1 MLTVKGVSKR
11 YGTFPVFENLNLEFS
26 NGVYGLLA
34 ANGVGKTTL
43 IKMLAT
49 LSRPNSGEIM
59 WEGTD
64 IFLLGAAYRDL
75 IGYLPQD
82 IGYYPNMSPKQYLEY
97 FAALKGVNPDT
108 AKRIIPALMEM
119 LGLSDVFHK
128 KMKKFSGGMIQRVGI
143 AQALLNDPKI
153 LLLDEPTAGLD
164 PKERVR
170 FRNVLSELSKDK
182 IVILSTHIVS
192 DVETVA
198 NQLILLKDRGVLYQG
213 TVHDLCRNVQGS
225 VYEIH
230 LKNEQ
235 VSDFEKNHDVL
246 VRRQQGDK
254 VVLRFADGTI
264 PEQAYSVDPT
274 LEDVFLM
281 TYR

>member
-1 MLTVKGVSKR
+1 MLTIKGVSKS
-11 YGTFPVFENLNLEFS
+11 YGAFSVLENINLEFS

-34 ANGVGKTTL
+34 ANGAGKTTL
-43 IKMLAT
+43 MKMLAT
-49 LSRPNSGEIM
+49 LSRPNVGEIM
-59 WEGTD
+59 WNGTD
-64 IFLLGAAYRDL
+64 IHHLGAQYRDL

-97 FAALKGVNPDT
+97 FAALKGVDSSV
-108 AKRIIPALMEM
+108 AKRRIPELMEQV
-119 LGLSDVFHK
+119 GLSDVLNK
-128 KMKKFSGGMIQRVGI
+128 RMKKFSGGMIQRVGI
-143 AQALLNDPKI
+143 AQALLNEPQI

-170 FRNVLSELSKDK
+170 FRNILSELSRDK

-198 NQLILLKDRGVLYQG
+198 NQIILLKDKTVLYQG
-213 TVHDLCRNVQGS
+213 TVDDLCLRAKGS
-225 VYEIH
+225 VYEIN
-230 LKNEQ
+230 LKNHQIANFEQ
-235 VSDFEKNHDVL
+235 DHYIL
-246 VRRQQGDK
+246 VHRQQGETAI
-254 VVLRFADGTI
+254 VRFIDGV
-264 PEQAYSVDPT
+264 PPAQAYAVDPT

>member
-1 MLTVKGVSKR
+1 MLTVKEVSKR
-11 YGTFPVFENLNLEFS
+11 YGSFPVFENLNLDFS

-34 ANGVGKTTL
+34 PNGVGKTTL

-59 WEGTD
+59 WDGTD
-64 IFLLGAAYRDL
+64 IFHLGAMYRDL

-97 FAALKGVNPDT
+97 FAALKGVDPNT
-108 AKRIIPALMEM
+108 AKRIIPEFMEM
-119 LGLSDVFHK
+119 LGLSEVFHK

-198 NQLILLKDRGVLYQG
+198 NQIVLLKDRGVLYQG
-213 TVHDLCRNVQGS
+213 TVHDLCRRAQGS
-225 VYEIH
+225 VYEIR
-230 LKNEQ
+230 LSNEQ
-235 VSDFEKNHDVL
+235 AGDFEKNHHVL
-246 VRRQQGDK
+246 VRRPQGDN
-254 VVLRFADGTI
+254 VVLRFADGSI

-274 LEDVFLM
+274 LEDIFLM

>member
-1 MLTVKGVSKR
+1 MLVVKGVSKR
-11 YGTFPVFENLNLEFS
+11 YGTFSVLENINLEFT

-34 ANGVGKTTL
+34 ANGAGKTTL
-43 IKMLAT
+43 MKMLAT
-49 LSRPNSGEIM
+49 LSRPNEGEIM
-59 WEGTD
+59 WEGSN
-64 IFLLGAAYRDL
+64 IYHLGELYRDI

-97 FAALKGVNPDT
+97 FAALKGVDSDV
-108 AKRIIPALMEM
+108 AKRRIPELIEM
-119 LGLSDVFHK
+119 VGLSDVLHK
-128 KMKKFSGGMIQRVGI
+128 KMRKFSGGMIQRVGI
-143 AQALLNDPKI
+143 AQALLNEPRI

-170 FRNVLSELSKDK
+170 FRNILSELSKDK

-198 NQLILLKDRGVLYQG
+198 NQLILLKDKGVLYRG
-213 TVHDLCRNVQGS
+213 TVNNLCLSAKGS
-225 VYEIH
+225 VYEIV
-230 LKNEQ
+230 LDNDQ
-235 VSDFEKNHDVL
+235 IPAFEKDHYILIHRQEADSAV
-246 VRRQQGDK
+246 VR
-254 VVLRFADGTI
+254 FSDGPI
-264 PEQAYSVDPT
+264 PKQAYAVNPT

>member
-11 YGTFPVFENLNLEFS
+11 YGIFYVLENIHLEFS

-34 ANGVGKTTL
+34 PNGVGKTTL
-43 IKMLAT
+43 IKLLAT
-49 LSRPNSGEIM
+49 LSHPNDGEIL
-59 WEGTD
+59 WNGSD
-64 IFLLGAAYRDL
+64 IYLLGSQYRDL

-82 IGYYPNMSPKQYLEY
+82 LGYYPNLSPKQYLEY
-97 FAALKGVNPDT
+97 FAALKGLE
-108 AKRIIPALMEM
+108 PASVKTKVPEL
-119 LGLSDVFHK
+119 LKLVGLSDVTNK
-128 KMKKFSGGMIQRVGI
+128 KMKQFSGGMIQRVGI

-170 FRNVLSELSKDK
+170 FRNILSELSKDK

-198 NQLILLKDRGVLYQG
+198 NQLILLKDKGVLYQG
-213 TVHDLCRNVQGS
+213 TVSELCQTAKGS
-225 VYEIH
+225 VYEIT
-230 LKNEQ
+230 LTNDQVEVFEQ
-235 VSDFEKNHDVL
+235 EHFVL
-246 VRRQQGDK
+246 VRKQQGDS
-254 VVLRFADGTI
+254 VVIRFAEGTI
-264 PEQAYSVDPT
+264 PKEAQAAEPT
-274 LEDVFLM
+274 LEDIFLM